1 MYSNSSSLINVILMH
16 SHSLIRDGIKSVL
29 ERKNNIHVIDEASN
43 IRNVINILKYRK
55 ANVLILGF
63 DRIELNTI
71 ELICNIKNEYP
82 KIKVLLFA
90 NDFFTD
96 ELFINL
102 RENIDGYLNE
112 HSGIDNLLQAI
123 ESLYSGGTYFTEI
136 NKPKDPLTH
145 LTLREKQV
153 LNLVLKGMSSK
164 EVGVELFI
172 STRTAET
179 HRFNLMKKLE
189 VNNLIAL
196 SNKIADLSR

>member
-16 SHSLIRDGIKSVL
+16 GHSLIRDCIKSVL
-29 ERKNNIHVIDEASN
+29 EKKNNIHVIDETSN
-43 IRNVINILKYRK
+43 IRSVINILKYRK
-55 ANVLILGF
+55 ADVLILGF
-63 DRIELNTI
+63 DRIELSTM
-71 ELICNIKNEYP
+71 ELIHNIKKEYP
-82 KIKVLLFA
+82 KIKTLLFTK
-90 NDFFTD
+90 DFFTGD
-96 ELFINL
+96 PLINL

-112 HSGIDNLLQAI
+112 HSGIDNLLEAI
-123 ESLYSGGTYFTEI
+123 ESLYSGETYFTEI
-136 NKPKDPLTH
+136 NKPKDPLTN

-164 EVGVELFI
+164 EIGVKLFI

-196 SNKIADLSR
+196 SNKITDLIR